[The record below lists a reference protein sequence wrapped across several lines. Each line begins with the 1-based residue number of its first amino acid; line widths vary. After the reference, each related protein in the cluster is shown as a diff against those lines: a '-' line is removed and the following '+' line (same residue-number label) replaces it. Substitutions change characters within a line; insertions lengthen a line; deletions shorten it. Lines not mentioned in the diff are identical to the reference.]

1 MCFHFFVWF
10 WGVFSGWFF
19 PLHLSILQQAGM
31 GLFPLNNPS
40 LPQLE
45 RRGQKSERHLNAVAQ
60 IHVLLHCNTH
70 DYYHRGHKMGLFSRL
85 LQFPQTAAASWGIW
99 AELHVIPNRDSL
111 PAEAASPAAAC
122 ARCCVLCPAHPPD
135 GQEPSPGVNT
145 LRNAPSGLWG
155 KGGER
160 QVYGVRVLGHGKS
173 QDSRIAFWKDGKDP
187 NTALNVWTQTRSLM
201 LSQAICFSIYWK
213 FVFYCVG
220 FANRGSFIICIP
232 QSIK

>member
-10 WGVFSGWFF
+10 WGVFSGFF
-19 PLHLSILQQAGM
+19 SLHLSILQQAGM

-99 AELHVIPNRDSL
+99 AELHVIPNRDSPRRRQPLQQL
-111 PAEAASPAAAC
+111 PVHAAVCAALLIPLTGRSPPRGSIPFVMPWVDSGAKEA
-122 ARCCVLCPAHPPD
+122 
-135 GQEPSPGVNT
+135 N
-145 LRNAPSGLWG
+145 G
-155 KGGER
+155 K
-160 QVYGVRVLGHGKS
+160 
-173 QDSRIAFWKDGKDP
+173 F
-187 NTALNVWTQTRSLM
+187 TRSGYSVTENHRTQEL
-201 LSQAICFSIYWK
+201 LSGRMARTLTQLWMFGLRQGHWCFPRVSASVFTGNLFSIVWDLQ
-213 FVFYCVG
+213 VG
-220 FANRGSFIICIP
+220 VVLWFASHNP
-232 QSIK
+232 